1 MSHSWAIQIGSGVT
15 FTPLKEPDVLVGPTH
30 PSSADPYAMPCVPS
44 QAHTR
49 HAPYVRTLTRMR
61 NHEGRL

>member
-1 MSHSWAIQIGSGVT
+1 MDHSWAIQIGQGVT

-30 PSSADPYAMPCVPS
+30 PSSAAPYAMLCAPS

-49 HAPYVRTLTRMR
+49 MHMSA
-61 NHEGRL
+61 H